1 MTHEKFNDWN
11 EEAPWSKFPNLRG
24 IAQKEEGEGRGRK
37 AWKRGKGKGSLPF
50 SLQSPSLFTF
60 LPISLSMPAE
70 QAEIPMWVSRTLFM
84 GRAKLDIWDV
94 TDSNVDLSMYLIE
107 ELENSTIE
115 LGLISHFPHSWLTR
129 VRLIDRV
136 TK

>member
-1 MTHEKFNDWN
+1 
-11 EEAPWSKFPNLRG
+11 
-24 IAQKEEGEGRGRK
+24 
-37 AWKRGKGKGSLPF
+37 
-50 SLQSPSLFTF
+50 
-60 LPISLSMPAE
+60 MPAE
-70 QAEIPMWVSRTLFM
+70 QAEIPTWVSRTLFM
-84 GRAKLDIWDV
+84 GRAKLDISDI

-115 LGLISHFPHSWLTR
+115 LGLISRFPHRWLTR